1 MKKSAVVAAG
11 FVLLVSGWLQAA
23 DEAPRTFQGEIGDSQ
38 CALNIHSLT
47 RSHKEMLKSK
57 AMGGDAATC
66 AAYCTK
72 YLGGNYVLVVK
83 NDVYHLDDQTK
94 VQEFAGKQVKVTGM
108 LDPKTKTIHVLQ
120 MEPK

>member
-11 FVLLVSGWLQAA
+11 FVLLVSPWLQAA

-83 NDVYHLDDQTK
+83 NDVYHLDDQTRA
-94 VQEFAGKQVKVTGM
+94 QELAGKQVKVTGT
-108 LDPKTKTIHVLQ
+108 LDPKAKTIHVLQ